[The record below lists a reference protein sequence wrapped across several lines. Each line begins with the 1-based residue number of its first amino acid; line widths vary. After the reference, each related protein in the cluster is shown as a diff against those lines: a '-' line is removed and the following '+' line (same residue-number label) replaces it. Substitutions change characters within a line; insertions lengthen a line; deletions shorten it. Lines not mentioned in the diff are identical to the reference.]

1 MSPAPESRAPRWS
14 PWLPALLLLG
24 AMLLRLGAAPLVDVD
39 EGAFGEASREMLAGG
54 DWSRTTLN
62 GEPRWDKPILVYWLQ
77 AGAMALLG
85 RHEFA
90 LRLPSVLAAWGWVL
104 ATAMFARPRWGGA
117 AALGAGAVLASG
129 LGVALIGRAAT
140 ADALLN
146 LWLALAGLD
155 LWRHLEAAPGSAAA
169 RQALRRTALWIGL
182 GLLTKGPIALI
193 VPGAAAL
200 VFIAT
205 HRSQVPAG
213 TRLRGLLGDGT
224 AWALMLAVALP
235 WYALMLAQHGQ
246 AFVDG
251 FLVRH
256 NLSRYQGTLE
266 GHGGS
271 LGYYLLVLPLLM
283 LPWTPLLVQLL
294 RRARAL
300 WREPLAGYLLGW
312 AGFVILFFSLSGTKL
327 PHYALYGLTPLALL
341 AGRMLAASAPGEAL
355 PGALL
360 RLQQALLVLLA
371 PLLAGVALALQ
382 THAERIADPLYRA
395 LLGAPT
401 PSPAPLAAGALLA
414 AAAAALCL
422 TGPRSRWG
430 EPARL
435 AAAALCGLLWFH
447 GQCAPWWG
455 ERLQGPVRD
464 LARQAQA
471 QPGAPA
477 AVQWGLHLPSF
488 AFHLDRPVPR
498 RAPQP
503 GELALVRSDQ
513 LEALARQAGW
523 RAPPL
528 RLAERS
534 GLSLVQRPAEPQ
546 EPVR

>member
-1 MSPAPESRAPRWS
+1 MHRTPEPLAPRWLV
-14 PWLPALLLLG
+14 WALLLLG
-24 AMLLRLGAAPLVDVD
+24 AMLLRLGAAPLLDVD

-62 GEPRWDKPILVYWLQ
+62 GEPRWDKPILIYWLQ

-104 ATAMFARPRWGGA
+104 ATVMFARPRWGDA
-117 AALGAGAVLASG
+117 AALGVGAVLASG

-140 ADALLN
+140 ADALLD

-200 VFIAT
+200 VFVAL
-205 HRSQVPAG
+205 HRGPVPAG
-213 TRLRGLLGDGT
+213 TRLRGLLGDGA

-235 WYALMLAQHGQ
+235 WYALMLVQHGQ
-246 AFVDG
+246 AFIDG

-266 GHGGS
+266 GHDGS

-283 LPWTPLLVQLL
+283 LPWAPLLVQLL

-312 AGFVILFFSLSGTKL
+312 AGFVIVFFSLSGTKL

-341 AGRMLAASAPGEAL
+341 TGRLLAASAPGEAL

-371 PLLAGVALALQ
+371 PLLAGATLALQ
-382 THAERIADPLYRA
+382 ARAERIADPLYRA
-395 LLGAPT
+395 LLAAPT
-401 PSPAPLAAGALLA
+401 PEPGPLAAGALLA

-422 TGPRSRWG
+422 TGARGRLS
-430 EPARL
+430 ETARL
-435 AAAALCGLLWFH
+435 SAAALCGLLWIH
-447 GQCAPWWG
+447 GQLSPWWS

-464 LARQAQA
+464 LARQAQL

-488 AFHLDRPVPR
+488 AFHLDRQAPR
-498 RAPQP
+498 RTPRP
-503 GELALVRSDQ
+503 GELALVRADQ
-513 LEALARQAGW
+513 LARLTAEAGLA
-523 RAPPL
+523 APV
-528 RLAERS
+528 RLAERN
-534 GLSLVQRPAEPQ
+534 GLVLVQ
-546 EPVR
+546 VRMPTEGDAPR

>member
-1 MSPAPESRAPRWS
+1 MHRTPEPLAPRWLV
-14 PWLPALLLLG
+14 WALLLLG
-24 AMLLRLGAAPLVDVD
+24 AMLLRLGAAPLLDVD

-62 GEPRWDKPILVYWLQ
+62 GEPRWDKPILIYWLQ

-85 RHEFA
+85 RQEFA

-104 ATAMFARPRWGGA
+104 ATVMFARPRWGDA

-155 LWRHLEAAPGSAAA
+155 LWRHLEVAPGSAAA

-193 VPGAAAL
+193 MPGAAAL
-200 VFIAT
+200 VFVAL
-205 HRSQVPAG
+205 HRGPVPTG

-235 WYALMLAQHGQ
+235 WYALMLVQHGQ
-246 AFVDG
+246 AFIDG

-283 LPWTPLLVQLL
+283 LPWAPLLVQLL

-312 AGFVILFFSLSGTKL
+312 AGFVIVFFSLSGTKL

-341 AGRMLAASAPGEAL
+341 TGRLLAAEAPGEAL

-360 RLQQALLVLLA
+360 RLQQALLMLLA
-371 PLLAGVALALQ
+371 PLLAGATLALQ
-382 THAERIADPLYRA
+382 ARTEHIADPLYRT
-395 LLGAPT
+395 LLAAPT
-401 PSPAPLAAGALLA
+401 PEPGPLAAGALLA

-422 TGPRSRWG
+422 TGARGRLS
-430 EPARL
+430 ETARL
-435 AAAALCGLLWFH
+435 SAAALCGLLWIH
-447 GQCAPWWG
+447 GQLSPWWS

-464 LARQAQA
+464 LARQAQL

-488 AFHLDRPVPR
+488 AFHLDRQAPR
-498 RAPQP
+498 RAPRP
-503 GELALVRSDQ
+503 GELALVRADQ
-513 LEALARQAGW
+513 LARLTEEAGLA
-523 RAPPL
+523 APV
-528 RLAERS
+528 RLAERN
-534 GLSLVQRPAEPQ
+534 GLVLVQVQMPTEGAASR
-546 EPVR
+546 

>member
-1 MSPAPESRAPRWS
+1 MHRTPEPLAPRWLV
-14 PWLPALLLLG
+14 WALLLLG
-24 AMLLRLGAAPLVDVD
+24 AMLLRLGAAPLLDVD
-39 EGAFGEASREMLAGG
+39 EGAFGEASREMLADG

-62 GEPRWDKPILVYWLQ
+62 GEPRWDKPILIYWLQ

-85 RHEFA
+85 QHEFA

-104 ATAMFARPRWGGA
+104 ATVMFARPRWGDA

-200 VFIAT
+200 VFVAL
-205 HRSQVPAG
+205 HRGPVPAG
-213 TRLRGLLGDGT
+213 TRLRGLLGDGA

-235 WYALMLAQHGQ
+235 WYALMLVQHGQ

-283 LPWTPLLVQLL
+283 LPWAPLLVQLL

-312 AGFVILFFSLSGTKL
+312 AGFVIVFFSLSGTKL

-341 AGRMLAASAPGEAL
+341 TGRLLAAEAPGEAL
-355 PGALL
+355 PGVLL
-360 RLQQALLVLLA
+360 RLQQALLMLLA
-371 PLLAGVALALQ
+371 PLLAGATLALQ
-382 THAERIADPLYRA
+382 ARAEHIVDPLYRA
-395 LLGAPT
+395 LLAAPT
-401 PSPAPLAAGALLA
+401 PEPGPLAAGALLA

-422 TGPRSRWG
+422 TGARGRLS
-430 EPARL
+430 ETARL
-435 AAAALCGLLWFH
+435 SAAALCGLLWIH
-447 GQCAPWWG
+447 GQLSPWWS

-464 LARQAQA
+464 LARQAQL

-488 AFHLDRPVPR
+488 AFHLDREAPR
-498 RAPQP
+498 RAPRP
-503 GELALVRSDQ
+503 GELALVRADQ
-513 LEALARQAGW
+513 LARLTEEAGLA
-523 RAPPL
+523 APV
-528 RLAERS
+528 RLAERN
-534 GLSLVQRPAEPQ
+534 GLVLVQVQ
-546 EPVR
+546 VRMPTEGDAPR